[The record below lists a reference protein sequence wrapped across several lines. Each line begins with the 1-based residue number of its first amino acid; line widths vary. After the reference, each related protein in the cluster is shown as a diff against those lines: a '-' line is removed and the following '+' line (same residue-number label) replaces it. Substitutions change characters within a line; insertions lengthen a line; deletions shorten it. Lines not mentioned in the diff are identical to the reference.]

1 MRDVRYT
8 HIGIYITQGCLVER
22 RPGAGAHMH
31 DVCHGNELGG
41 TADAAEQRV
50 GNGPKWL
57 VAVYYSLPGARTEGN
72 DAMGRQTKTFV
83 NRPWLNVCHLK
94 NYMVAISWFNG
105 SGVA

>member
-1 MRDVRYT
+1 MCDIRTLVF
-8 HIGIYITQGCLVER
+8 ILLKAAWLNGVQAQG
-22 RPGAGAHMH
+22 GHMH

-94 NYMVAISWFNG
+94 NYMVVIPGLMDLA
-105 SGVA
+105 